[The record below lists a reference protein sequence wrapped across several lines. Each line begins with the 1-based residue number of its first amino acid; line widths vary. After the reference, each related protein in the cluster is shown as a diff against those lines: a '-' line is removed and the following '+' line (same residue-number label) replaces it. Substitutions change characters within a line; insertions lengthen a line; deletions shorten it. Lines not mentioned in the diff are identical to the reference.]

1 MTHAR
6 PPKRTHAGRKVL
18 ARDLRL
24 EPRARSR
31 DQGHHRAMQL
41 PPSVPL
47 AMALGSGMCAAVAT
61 SSPAEI
67 GSYKRRPTLD
77 SFRSR
82 SPPGS
87 SRSRTVARPVSAPPP
102 RPPDT
107 PSPAMERWQT
117 ARERVG
123 SAPTRRRLRSPK
135 SARVTSKSPLLAVLP
150 EGTVVTAAI
159 ERARLHGWSLVY
171 VQALLRARLPAHASR
186 THLMPRLHL
195 QPS

>member
-1 MTHAR
+1 
-6 PPKRTHAGRKVL
+6 
-18 ARDLRL
+18 
-24 EPRARSR
+24 
-31 DQGHHRAMQL
+31 MQL

-77 SFRSR
+77 SFRWLSI
-82 SPPGS
+82 GS
-87 SRSRTVARPVSAPPP
+87 SRSRAVRGQSSAPPP

-159 ERARLHGWSLVY
+159 ERAVEGFESRHTNRIVVAQEQI
-171 VQALLRARLPAHASR
+171 VQNVGDLLRRSRFESAVADVRRNRWMVPSGMTPSLPW
-186 THLMPRLHL
+186 
-195 QPS
+195 